1 MKSDEIE
8 DGNPCPFCGATAVFF
23 DGAADITC
31 PNCGAEL
38 INISIDD
45 NVDGNDLDL
54 LDIDSEMDDM
64 EEFIGEGFESS
75 DEGDF

>member
-8 DGNPCPFCGATAVFF
+8 EGSPCPICGAITIVF

-38 INISIDD
+38 NNISIDD
-45 NVDGNDLDL
+45 YVDGNDLDV
-54 LDIDSEMDDM
+54 IDSEMD
-64 EEFIGEGFESS
+64 GEGYESS
-75 DEGDF
+75 DEGDY

>member
-8 DGNPCPFCGATAVFF
+8 DGSPCPYCGVLAIFF

-31 PNCGAEL
+31 PNCGSEL
-38 INISIDD
+38 VNILIDD

-54 LDIDSEMDDM
+54 LDMDTDMDD
-64 EEFIGEGFESS
+64 GDAFESS

>member
-8 DGNPCPFCGATAVFF
+8 EGSPCPICGAIAIVF

-38 INISIDD
+38 INISVDD
-45 NVDGNDLDL
+45 YVDGDDLDL
-54 LDIDSEMDDM
+54 LDSDIDEINSDD
-64 EEFIGEGFESS
+64 FGSS

>member
-8 DGNPCPFCGATAVFF
+8 DGSPCPYCGVLAIFF

-31 PNCGAEL
+31 PNCGSEL

-45 NVDGNDLDL
+45 SVDGNDLDL
-54 LDIDSEMDDM
+54 LDMDIDMDD
-64 EEFIGEGFESS
+64 GEAFESS

>member
-8 DGNPCPFCGATAVFF
+8 EGSPCPFCGAIPIVF

-38 INISIDD
+38 NNISIDD
-45 NVDGNDLDL
+45 YVDGNDLDV
-54 LDIDSEMDDM
+54 IDSEID
-64 EEFIGEGFESS
+64 GEDYESS
-75 DEGDF
+75 DEGDY

>member
-8 DGNPCPFCGATAVFF
+8 EGSPCPICGAIAIVF

-31 PNCGAEL
+31 PSCGAEL
-38 INISIDD
+38 INISVDD
-45 NVDGNDLDL
+45 YVNGDDLDL
-54 LDIDSEMDDM
+54 LDSDIDDIESDD
-64 EEFIGEGFESS
+64 FGSS

>member
-8 DGNPCPFCGATAVFF
+8 EGSPCPFCGSITIAF

-31 PNCGAEL
+31 PSCGAEL

-45 NVDGNDLDL
+45 YVDGNNLDV
-54 LDIDSEMDDM
+54 IDSEMD
-64 EEFIGEGFESS
+64 GEGYESS

>member
-8 DGNPCPFCGATAVFF
+8 EGSPCPFCGSIAIFF

-31 PNCGAEL
+31 PSCGAEL
-38 INISIDD
+38 INISVDD
-45 NVDGNDLDL
+45 YVDGNDLDL
-54 LDIDSEMDDM
+54 LDSDIDEINSDD
-64 EEFIGEGFESS
+64 FESS

>member
-8 DGNPCPFCGATAVFF
+8 EGSPCPFCGVIAIVF

-31 PNCGAEL
+31 PSCGAEL
-38 INISIDD
+38 INISVDD
-45 NVDGNDLDL
+45 YVDGDDLDL
-54 LDIDSEMDDM
+54 LDSEIDSDD
-64 EEFIGEGFESS
+64 FGSS

>member
-8 DGNPCPFCGATAVFF
+8 EGSPCPFCGAIAIMF

-31 PNCGAEL
+31 PSCGTEL

-45 NVDGNDLDL
+45 YVDGDDLDV
-54 LDIDSEMDDM
+54 LDVLDGEIGGIDSDD
-64 EEFIGEGFESS
+64 FGSS

>member
-8 DGNPCPFCGATAVFF
+8 EGSPCPFCGAIAIVF

-31 PNCGAEL
+31 PSCGAEL
-38 INISIDD
+38 INISVDEY
-45 NVDGNDLDL
+45 VDGDDLDL
-54 LDIDSEMDDM
+54 LDSDIDDIDSDD
-64 EEFIGEGFESS
+64 FGSS

>member
-8 DGNPCPFCGATAVFF
+8 EGSPCPFCGAIVIVF

-31 PNCGAEL
+31 PSCGAEL
-38 INISIDD
+38 TNISVDD
-45 NVDGNDLDL
+45 YVDGDDLDL
-54 LDIDSEMDDM
+54 LDSEIDSDD
-64 EEFIGEGFESS
+64 FGSS

>member
-8 DGNPCPFCGATAVFF
+8 EGSPCPFCGAIAIAF

-31 PNCGAEL
+31 PSCGAEL

-45 NVDGNDLDL
+45 YVDGNDLDV
-54 LDIDSEMDDM
+54 IDSEMD
-64 EEFIGEGFESS
+64 GEGYESS
-75 DEGDF
+75 DEGDY

>member
-8 DGNPCPFCGATAVFF
+8 EGSPCPFCGAIAIVF

-31 PNCGAEL
+31 PSCGAEL
-38 INISIDD
+38 INISVDD
-45 NVDGNDLDL
+45 YVDGDDLDL
-54 LDIDSEMDDM
+54 LDSDIDEINSDD
-64 EEFIGEGFESS
+64 FGSS

>member
-8 DGNPCPFCGATAVFF
+8 EGSSCPFCGAIAIVF

-38 INISIDD
+38 INISVDD
-45 NVDGNDLDL
+45 YVDGDDLDVL
-54 LDIDSEMDDM
+54 DSEMD
-64 EEFIGEGFESS
+64 GEGYESS

>member
-8 DGNPCPFCGATAVFF
+8 EGSPCPFCGAIAIVF

-31 PNCGAEL
+31 PNCGAQL
-38 INISIDD
+38 INISVDD
-45 NVDGNDLDL
+45 YVDGDDLDL
-54 LDIDSEMDDM
+54 LDSEIDSDD
-64 EEFIGEGFESS
+64 FGSS

>member
-8 DGNPCPFCGATAVFF
+8 EGSPCPFCGAIAIVF

-31 PNCGAEL
+31 PSCGAEL
-38 INISIDD
+38 INISVD
-45 NVDGNDLDL
+45 NYVDGDDLDL
-54 LDIDSEMDDM
+54 LDSDIDDIDSDD
-64 EEFIGEGFESS
+64 FGSS

>member
-1 MKSDEIE
+1 M
-8 DGNPCPFCGATAVFF
+8 F

-31 PNCGAEL
+31 PSCGAEL

-45 NVDGNDLDL
+45 YVDGNNLDV
-54 LDIDSEMDDM
+54 IDSEMD
-64 EEFIGEGFESS
+64 GEGYESS

>member
-8 DGNPCPFCGATAVFF
+8 EGSPCPFCGAIAIMF

-31 PNCGAEL
+31 PSCGTEL

-45 NVDGNDLDL
+45 YVDGDDLDL
-54 LDIDSEMDDM
+54 LDMDIDMDD
-64 EEFIGEGFESS
+64 GEAFESS

>member
-8 DGNPCPFCGATAVFF
+8 EGSPCPFCGAIAIVF

-31 PNCGAEL
+31 PSCGAEL
-38 INISIDD
+38 INISVDD
-45 NVDGNDLDL
+45 YVDGDDLDL
-54 LDIDSEMDDM
+54 LDSDIDDIESDD
-64 EEFIGEGFESS
+64 FGSS

>member
-8 DGNPCPFCGATAVFF
+8 DGSPCPYCGVLAIFF

-31 PNCGAEL
+31 PNCGSEL
-38 INISIDD
+38 INISTDD

-54 LDIDSEMDDM
+54 LDMDIDM
-64 EEFIGEGFESS
+64 EDGEAFESS

>member
-8 DGNPCPFCGATAVFF
+8 EGSPCPFCGAIAIVF

-31 PNCGAEL
+31 PSCGAEL
-38 INISIDD
+38 INISVDD
-45 NVDGNDLDL
+45 YVDGDDLDL
-54 LDIDSEMDDM
+54 LDSDIDDIDSDD
-64 EEFIGEGFESS
+64 FGLS

>member
-8 DGNPCPFCGATAVFF
+8 EGSPCPFCGVIAIVF

-38 INISIDD
+38 NNISIDD
-45 NVDGNDLDL
+45 YVDGNDLDV
-54 LDIDSEMDDM
+54 IDSEID
-64 EEFIGEGFESS
+64 GEDYESS
-75 DEGDF
+75 DEGDY

>member
-1 MKSDEIE
+1 M
-8 DGNPCPFCGATAVFF
+8 F

-31 PNCGAEL
+31 PSCGTEL

-45 NVDGNDLDL
+45 YVDGDDLDV
-54 LDIDSEMDDM
+54 LDGEIGGIDSDD
-64 EEFIGEGFESS
+64 FGSS

>member
-8 DGNPCPFCGATAVFF
+8 EGSPCPICGAIAIVF

-31 PNCGAEL
+31 PACGAEL

-45 NVDGNDLDL
+45 YVDGNNLDV
-54 LDIDSEMDDM
+54 IDSEMD
-64 EEFIGEGFESS
+64 GEGYESS

>member
-8 DGNPCPFCGATAVFF
+8 EGSPCPFCGAIAIVF

-31 PNCGAEL
+31 PSCGAEL
-38 INISIDD
+38 INISVGDY
-45 NVDGNDLDL
+45 VDGDDLDL
-54 LDIDSEMDDM
+54 LDSDIDDINSDD
-64 EEFIGEGFESS
+64 FGSS

>member
-8 DGNPCPFCGATAVFF
+8 EGSPCPICGAIAIVF

-38 INISIDD
+38 INISVDD
-45 NVDGNDLDL
+45 YVNGDDLDL
-54 LDIDSEMDDM
+54 LDSDIDDVDSDD
-64 EEFIGEGFESS
+64 FGSS

>member
-8 DGNPCPFCGATAVFF
+8 EGSPCPFCGAIAIVF

-31 PNCGAEL
+31 PSCGAEL
-38 INISIDD
+38 INISVDD
-45 NVDGNDLDL
+45 YVDGDDLDL
-54 LDIDSEMDDM
+54 LASEIDSDD
-64 EEFIGEGFESS
+64 FGSS

>member
-8 DGNPCPFCGATAVFF
+8 EGSTCPFCGAIAIVF

-31 PNCGAEL
+31 PSCGAEL
-38 INISIDD
+38 INISVDD
-45 NVDGNDLDL
+45 YVDGDDLDL
-54 LDIDSEMDDM
+54 RDSEIDSDD
-64 EEFIGEGFESS
+64 FGSS

>member
-8 DGNPCPFCGATAVFF
+8 EGSPCPFCGAIAIVF

-31 PNCGAEL
+31 PRCGAEL
-38 INISIDD
+38 INISVDD
-45 NVDGNDLDL
+45 YVDGDDLDL
-54 LDIDSEMDDM
+54 LDSDIDEINSDD
-64 EEFIGEGFESS
+64 FGLS